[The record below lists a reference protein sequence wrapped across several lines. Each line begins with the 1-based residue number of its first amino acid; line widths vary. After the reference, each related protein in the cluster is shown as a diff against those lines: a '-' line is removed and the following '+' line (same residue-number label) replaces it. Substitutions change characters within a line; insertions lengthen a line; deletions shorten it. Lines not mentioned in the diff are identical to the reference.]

1 MRAQRAAEYAPLQ
14 HAQLGPRH
22 ADVAAPLFRLV
33 SDHLHRLQTVYDDRF
48 AREYGP
54 WRPVVALVA
63 DRFLTRVLVHIAD
76 KGRVATRYSGWY
88 ANRPCGM
95 RVKAKPAVADAPLAC
110 PTCHPTVP
118 AAHLA
123 LTAHERVGGHA
134 AARHPALARSTIAPY
149 SRRIVD
155 PLRLTF
161 LSRAAAYA
169 RGTGHQQRRARVGS
183 PEVAG
188 IRDAR

>member
-22 ADVAAPLFRLV
+22 ADGASPLFRLV

-54 WRPVVALVA
+54 WRHVVSQVA

-88 ANRPCGM
+88 ANRSCGM
-95 RVKAKPAVADAPLAC
+95 R
-110 PTCHPTVP
+110 
-118 AAHLA
+118 
-123 LTAHERVGGHA
+123 
-134 AARHPALARSTIAPY
+134 ALARSTTAPY

-169 RGTGHQQRRARVGS
+169 RGTGHQPRRARVGP
-183 PEVAG
+183 PEG
-188 IRDAR
+188 CRNP

>member
-1 MRAQRAAEYAPLQ
+1 
-14 HAQLGPRH
+14 
-22 ADVAAPLFRLV
+22 V

-48 AREYGP
+48 ACVYGP
-54 WRPVVALVA
+54 WRPVVAQVA
-63 DRFLTRVLVHIAD
+63 DRFLTLVLVHISD
-76 KGRVATRYSGWY
+76 KGCVTTRYYGWY
-88 ANRPCGM
+88 ANRPRGM
-95 RVKAKPAVADAPLAC
+95 RVTAKPAVADAPLAF
-110 PTCHPTVP
+110 PSCHSTVP

-134 AARHPALARSTIAPY
+134 AARPPALARSTIAPY
-149 SRRIVD
+149 SRPIVD

-169 RGTGHQQRRARVGS
+169 RGTGHQPRRARVGP
-183 PEVAG
+183 PEGAA